1 MSADLLGLQQ
11 FYTELNKDI
20 REAGGQSAFA
30 RRCDLPVQIVANI
43 QSARRMGSAATL
55 AAMGWQTVARF
66 QRIARD
72 GAVLADNPWLSL
84 REFYSELNSAI
95 RNAGGITDYARA
107 HLLSPQ
113 GVSNIQSGARNG
125 SDASLALMGW
135 RRIYRFRRIAREK
148 SA

>member
-1 MSADLLGLQQ
+1 MADDLLSLSG
-11 FYTELNKDI
+11 FYSELNRDI
-20 REAGGQSAFA
+20 RKAGGVSAFA
-30 RRCDLPVQIVANI
+30 RRCDLPVQVVANI
-43 QSARRMGSAATL
+43 QSARRMGNPASL

-72 GAVLADNPWLSL
+72 AAGDTDHPWLSL

-95 RNAGGITDYARA
+95 RQAGGITDYARG
-107 HLLSPQ
+107 HLISPQ
-113 GVSNIQSGARNG
+113 AVSNIQSGARNG

-135 RRIYRFRRIAREK
+135 RRVYRYRRIAREK